1 MLETCLAV
9 RLIPYWTRLNLPNLA
24 NKLYAQLP
32 HYYKISIMPRLHLL
46 QPITFVVF
54 LTLSAC
60 SGAPQKPS
68 SYPPMPPSQQDW
80 VEALGAPELIDLVA
94 EALKNNPSL
103 QASLARV
110 EASRA
115 RARISG
121 AELLPRIQASFGA
134 DRSRSSLLRQTRT
147 ETVFTLGADISWEAD
162 LWQRASH
169 RKRAAMADA
178 NASKEDFYAAQL
190 LLAAD
195 IAKGWFKAVESKLQQ
210 QLANRRVESF
220 KNTLEVISARYRAGI
235 GEALD
240 IHLARENLATAE
252 ARLASREQKL
262 DSAKRTLE
270 ALVGRYPNADLK
282 LGSLLSPL
290 KTAVPEGLSS
300 DLLQRRPDILAAEQ
314 LLKASTERLRDS
326 EANFLPTLRL
336 TANGGTAS
344 EELKNLLDWD
354 NLIWSIGTSL
364 IQPLF
369 QGGRLKAEQVLS
381 LANNREAMANYG
393 QTVSNAFREIETT
406 LAAEPLLARQEVHQA
421 TANTESQ
428 QAAGLAL
435 SRYSAGLT
443 EIVTLLDTQRRS
455 FNVESTLLE
464 TRLNQLLNRIDLH
477 LALGGSFSL

>member
-1 MLETCLAV
+1 MS
-9 RLIPYWTRLNLPNLA
+9 RF
-24 NKLYAQLP
+24 
-32 HYYKISIMPRLHLL
+32 HLL
-46 QPITFVVF
+46 QPISFIVF

-60 SGAPQKPS
+60 SGIPKQPS
-68 SYPPMPPSQQDW
+68 SYPLMPPSQQDW
-80 VEALGAPELIDLVA
+80 VAELGAPELIDLVA

-115 RARISG
+115 RARMSG
-121 AELLPRIQASFGA
+121 AELLPNIQASFGA

-147 ETVFTLGADISWEAD
+147 ETVITLGADISWEAD

-195 IAKGWFKAVESKLQQ
+195 IAKTWFKAVESKLQQ

-282 LGSLLSPL
+282 LGNSLSPL
-290 KTAVPEGLSS
+290 KTAVPEELSS

-314 LLKASTERLRDS
+314 LLKASAERLRDS

-393 QTVSNAFREIETT
+393 QAVSNAFREIETT
-406 LAAEPLLARQEVHQA
+406 LAAEPLLARQEIHQA

-455 FNVESTLLE
+455 FNAESTLLE

-477 LALGGSFSL
+477 LALGGSFSP